1 MSKAKYDTKRKLSAR
16 RLSQLAALLVRKGIC
31 IDASALF
38 SAASQC
44 ISEKPDG
51 ISSWG
56 YDISNLI
63 FRFDPPKGTIPK
75 TAKNFRVE
83 FSLRVRG
90 NFGHD
95 ETDQFTELAIDLEK
109 YIEVQN
115 GVDLKTAW
123 HFDRHIGDAEEASK
137 EVHPLYHIQFG
148 GNKLSEC
155 HGNLGAM
162 FLSDAPRIMYPPM
175 DEILAIDFILSNYAG
190 PVWND
195 LRFDGE
201 YINLVKP
208 AYDSL
213 WRPYFESIAS
223 SWSNPAMSNNLLL
236 CPHIC

>member
-1 MSKAKYDTKRKLSAR
+1 MSKAKYDSRRKVTASNLR
-16 RLSQLAALLVRKGIC
+16 RLADVLVRKGIC
-31 IDASALF
+31 TDPSALF

-44 ISEKPDG
+44 IIEKPDG

-63 FRFDPPKGTIPK
+63 FRFDPPSGTIPK

-109 YIEVQN
+109 YIEVEN
-115 GVDLKTAW
+115 GAELKTAW
-123 HFDRHIGDAEEASK
+123 HFDKHIGVEGEAIG
-137 EVHPLYHIQFG
+137 EVHPLYHLQFG
-148 GNKLSEC
+148 GNKLTEC
-155 HGNLGAM
+155 HENLGSM
-162 FLSDAPRIMYPPM
+162 FLSDAPRLMYPPM
-175 DEILAIDFILSNYAG
+175 DGILAIDFILSNYAG
-190 PVWND
+190 LVWND
-195 LRFDGE
+195 LRVDGE

-213 WRPYFESIAS
+213 WKPYFESIAS
-223 SWSNPAMSNNLLL
+223 SWANPSMSNNLLL